1 MPGHGRALVGGD
13 RWRGRLAIPLR
24 GIAGAGSFAS
34 PPGADDERAE
44 YTDDESDAEEAAQIA
59 VLDAA
64 AETDAAGDAKAEAI
78 RREEQ
83 ALLDRMEE
91 VASAARGLPD
101 AKTRR
106 LIDWIRDNLC
116 PELPRRGKRSRGG
129 GATPARDA
137 SPARKAPTRSL
148 PVAALAEDAGE
159 STPRN
164 RQTTAPAVA
173 ARWNDRRVLI
183 FTENVV
189 GTKRYLREML
199 EQAIAGTDLAEER
212 IETIDGQTVGTK
224 RKEIQRRFN
233 ADPARDPLRI
243 LLATD
248 AAREGLNFQAHC
260 TDLFHFD
267 LPWNPGRI
275 EQRNGRIDRKLQP
288 APRVRCHYFV
298 LPQRA
303 EDHVLEVLVRKTE
316 TIKRELGSLSR
327 VIDDDVERRLRGG
340 IRHRDAKHLAREI
353 EAADLDRE
361 KKRVAAEELEAARE
375 RREDLKAQIERCRAL
390 LERSRRWVHFSPEPF
405 RDAMSCSLEL
415 LGAAPLQEGRG
426 EDGQPIW
433 TFPPDGTADASG
445 QRGSGRGTGLF
456 HASWAA
462 TLDTLRAPRKTRRK
476 LAEWRRE
483 APIRP
488 VVFEDAGV
496 LSDDTVHLHLEQRLA
511 QRLLARFRTQ
521 GFVHHDLSRA
531 CLVQAADSI
540 PRVVLLGRLCLFG
553 RRAERLHEV
562 LVPVAARWI
571 EPSRRAEPLKGV
583 CGGGRSE
590 NAGTTGGRL
599 AGCPRPRRD
608 DPPPAPRNRC
618 PDVEDLLPQLEVR
631 AELVARRAADRLRE
645 RGEGEERQLRETLE
659 GQRRRVE
666 TELRK
671 HEGGGV
677 QLAIEFS
684 EEEKRQRQADV
695 ASWRTRLAQFD
706 RDLDTSRPAFGS
718 STRCGPSAWNRSGW
732 SISGRTRGDG
742 DAQEA
747 LAVSG
752 LSSVL
757 SYHCLRQVTRML
769 TNHRQFREI
778 TLRDFRCF
786 RERQTVPLAPL
797 TLLVG
802 ENSTGKT
809 SFPRGGAGGVGCRP
823 RERRAGLSQGSV

>member
-1 MPGHGRALVGGD
+1 M
-13 RWRGRLAIPLR
+13 
-24 GIAGAGSFAS
+24 
-34 PPGADDERAE
+34 
-44 YTDDESDAEEAAQIA
+44 
-59 VLDAA
+59 
-64 AETDAAGDAKAEAI
+64 
-78 RREEQ
+78 
-83 ALLDRMEE
+83 
-91 VASAARGLPD
+91 
-101 AKTRR
+101 
-106 LIDWIRDNLC
+106 
-116 PELPRRGKRSRGG
+116 
-129 GATPARDA
+129 
-137 SPARKAPTRSL
+137 
-148 PVAALAEDAGE
+148 
-159 STPRN
+159 
-164 RQTTAPAVA
+164 
-173 ARWNDRRVLI
+173 
-183 FTENVV
+183 
-189 GTKRYLREML
+189 
-199 EQAIAGTDLAEER
+199 
-212 IETIDGQTVGTK
+212 
-224 RKEIQRRFN
+224 
-233 ADPARDPLRI
+233 
-243 LLATD
+243 
-248 AAREGLNFQAHC
+248 
-260 TDLFHFD
+260 
-267 LPWNPGRI
+267 
-275 EQRNGRIDRKLQP
+275 
-288 APRVRCHYFV
+288 RCHYFV

-433 TFPPDGTADASG
+433 TFTPSGTADASG
-445 QRGSGRGTGLF
+445 QRGNGRGTGLF

-562 LVPVAARWI
+562 LVPIAARWI
-571 EPSRRAEPLKGV
+571 EPSRRAEPLKAYAEEAEA
-583 CGGGRSE
+583 RTLE
-590 NAGTTGGRL
+590 RL
-599 AGCPRPRRD
+599 EAALQDARAPGETIHRRLLET
-608 DPPPAPRNRC
+608 AAR
-618 PDVEDLLPQLEVR
+618 DVEDLLPQLEAR

-706 RDLDTSRPAFGS
+706 RDLDTEP
-718 STRCGPSAWNRSGW
+718 TRIREFYEVRARRVEP
-732 SISGRTRGDG
+732 I
-742 DAQEA
+742 
-747 LAVSG
+747 G
-752 LSSVL
+752 LVYL
-757 SYHCLRQVTRML
+757 WP
-769 TNHRQFREI
+769 
-778 TLRDFRCF
+778 D
-786 RERQTVPLAPL
+786 
-797 TLLVG
+797 
-802 ENSTGKT
+802 TG
-809 SFPRGGAGGVGCRP
+809 
-823 RERRAGLSQGSV
+823 